1 MAGLARRKPF
11 PLTRPGRSGGSTAA
25 SGARRA
31 EERATEA
38 RYQDHAALV
47 RAPFYRSIRFRLT
60 AWYAFILLLVLVSF
74 GLVLRTLVVRELQN
88 NVDDRLLVASRDIDN
103 NTDIKQRGQQ
113 LDAIG
118 NLDIQEFFKINPPR
132 YDSILLS
139 GLWLGVFDK
148 ELKPV
153 EVASGAVLNNFP
165 DDLQRALNEGRVLNV
180 TGAEYKYTTIEVDD
194 TKTRVLVYPL
204 EYEGRNG
211 VPEVVGAVLVGE
223 PLGNGDRI
231 VSLID
236 KVLQIASV
244 AGIALAMFGGW
255 ILAGRALAPVERIT
269 RSADGI
275 ANSEGMISLSRRL
288 DVPHTGDEL
297 SRLSLTFNAML
308 DRIEAA
314 FIAQRRF
321 VSDASHELR
330 TPLTSVR
337 GNVDVLLRQHKSGR
351 AANPADVVDALN
363 DVQRESARMG
373 RLIDDLLTLARTD
386 TSGIGYILK
395 PGVVSLDVLAKEAFR
410 TASSLPHSQ
419 VMTLEANEPVT
430 INGDGDRLV
439 QVMIILLDNAVRYT
453 PPDGRIV
460 LRVTQ
465 ATDAREGMACARI
478 DVEDTGPGIATE
490 HLPHLFERFY
500 RAENSRTR
508 SAGGTGLGLS
518 IALAIVRGHGGW
530 IDVETAAG
538 VGTTFTVWL
547 PLVVPEGEATQL
559 ALSPTD
565 GTVATLAANAS
576 PTATDPVGDAP
587 AAVSR

>member
-1 MAGLARRKPF
+1 MAGLAEHG
-11 PLTRPGRSGGSTAA
+11 PLVPDRPGPSNDAGVARQV
-25 SGARRA
+25 GARS
-31 EERATEA
+31 
-38 RYQDHAALV
+38 QDHAALGA
-47 RAPFYRSIRFRLT
+47 APIYRSIRFRLT
-60 AWYAFILLLVLVSF
+60 AWYALILLVVLLCF
-74 GLVLRTLVVRELQN
+74 GFVLRTLVVRELQN
-88 NVDDRLLVASRDIDN
+88 NVDDRLLVASRDIDQ

-113 LDAIG
+113 LDAAG

-139 GLWLGVFDK
+139 GLWLGVFDR

-153 EVASGAVLNNFP
+153 EVSSAAALNNFP
-165 DDLQRALNEGRVLNV
+165 DDLERALNESRVLNV
-180 TGAEYKYTTIEVDD
+180 TEAEYKYTTIEVDD

-204 EYEGRNG
+204 EYEGSNG
-211 VPEVVGAVLVGE
+211 VPKVAGAVLVGE
-223 PLGNGDRI
+223 PLGNSDRI

-236 KVLQIASV
+236 NVLQIASV

-275 ANSEGMISLSRRL
+275 ASGEGVVSLSRRL

-297 SRLSLTFNAML
+297 SRLTLTFNAML

-351 AANPADVVDALN
+351 VADPADVADALG

-386 TSGIGYILK
+386 TAGIGYILK
-395 PGVVSLDVLAKEAFR
+395 PGVVSLDVLAREAFR
-410 TASSLPHSQ
+410 TASSLPHTQ
-419 VMTLEANEPVT
+419 AMTLEANQPVT

-460 LRVTQ
+460 LRVTR
-465 ATDAREGMACARI
+465 ATDEREGVACARI

-500 RAENSRTR
+500 RADHSRAR

-530 IDVETAAG
+530 IDVETAPG
-538 VGTTFTVWL
+538 MGTTFTIWL
-547 PLVVPEGEATQL
+547 PLVVPASEPAVVAAERV
-559 ALSPTD
+559 ALT
-565 GTVATLAANAS
+565 AKAS
-576 PTATDPVGDAP
+576 PNAP
-587 AAVSR
+587 IPAGADRTP

>member
-1 MAGLARRKPF
+1 MAGLAGRG
-11 PLTRPGRSGGSTAA
+11 PLTPERSGTSTDSVA
-25 SGARRA
+25 ARRA
-31 EERATEA
+31 EARATEA
-38 RYQDHAALV
+38 RYQSHAALAP
-47 RAPFYRSIRFRLT
+47 APFYRSIRFRLT
-60 AWYAFILLLVLVSF
+60 AWYALILLVVLLSF
-74 GLVLRTLVVRELQN
+74 GFVLRTLVVRELQS
-88 NVDDRLLVASRDIDN
+88 NVDGRLSAASKEIVDQTGVTPAQIGAQRDEN
-103 NTDIKQRGQQ
+103 GNPDIEK
-113 LDAIG
+113 
-118 NLDIQEFFKINPPR
+118 FFLINPPPVE
-132 YDSILLS
+132 SILLS
-139 GLWLGVFDK
+139 GLWMGVFD
-148 ELKPV
+148 EDWDPV
-153 EVASGAVLNNFP
+153 EVPSGAALKNIP
-165 DDLQRALNEGRVLNV
+165 ADLERALKEGQILN
-180 TGAEYKYTTIEVDD
+180 TTEGAFDTIQVDG
-194 TKTRVLVYPL
+194 TNTRVHVHRLTQSTAGGPA
-204 EYEGRNG
+204 
-211 VPEVVGAVLVGE
+211 EVVGAVLVGE

-236 KVLQIASV
+236 SVLQIASV
-244 AGIALAMFGGW
+244 AGIALAGFGGW

-275 ANSEGMISLSRRL
+275 ANSEGVVSLSRRL

-314 FIAQRRF
+314 FVAQRRF

-351 AANPADVVDALN
+351 AADPADVVDALG

-395 PGVVSLDVLAKEAFR
+395 PGVVSLDVLAGEAFR
-410 TASSLPHSQ
+410 TASSLPHTQ
-419 VMTLEANEPVT
+419 AMTLEADAPVT

-439 QVMIILLDNAVRYT
+439 QVMIILLDNALRYT
-453 PPDGRIV
+453 PKDGRIA
-460 LRVTQ
+460 LRVTR
-465 ATDAREGMACARI
+465 ATDQREGVTCARI
-478 DVEDTGPGIATE
+478 DVEDTGPGIAAE

-500 RAENSRTR
+500 RADTSRTR

-538 VGTTFTVWL
+538 AGTTFTVWL
-547 PLVVPEGEATQL
+547 PLG
-559 ALSPTD
+559 
-565 GTVATLAANAS
+565 
-576 PTATDPVGDAP
+576 AP
-587 AAVSR
+587 AVAPGADADDAAGERNAA

>member
-1 MAGLARRKPF
+1 MAGLARRRPF
-11 PLTRPGRSGGSTAA
+11 SLKRLTQSRLST
-25 SGARRA
+25 GAVAVRRA
-31 EERATEA
+31 EEQATEA
-38 RYQDHAALV
+38 RYQSQAALV
-47 RAPFYRSIRFRLT
+47 PAPFYRSIRFRLT
-60 AWYAFILLLVLVSF
+60 AWYALILLVVLLSF
-74 GLVLRTLVVRELQN
+74 GLVLRTLVIRELQN
-88 NVDDRLLVASRDIDN
+88 NVDSRLLAAGEEIVKQTGVTPAQLGAKKDQQGDVDIRE
-103 NTDIKQRGQQ
+103 IF
-113 LDAIG
+113 L
-118 NLDIQEFFKINPPR
+118 INPQF
-132 YDSILLS
+132 DSILLS

-148 ELKPV
+148 KGDPVPVRSAAALTRLPDDLKL
-153 EVASGAVLNNFP
+153 AFSDGAVLQV
-165 DDLQRALNEGRVLNV
+165 DQRV
-180 TGAEYKYTTIEVDD
+180 YKTIEVSG
-194 TKTRVLVYPL
+194 TKSRVLVYPL
-204 EYEGRNG
+204 QYQGNDG
-211 VPEVVGAVLVGE
+211 VTEVVGSVLVGE

-236 KVLQIASV
+236 NVLQIASV

-275 ANSEGMISLSRRL
+275 ANSEGMLSLSRRL

-314 FIAQRRF
+314 FNAQRRF

-351 AANPADVVDALN
+351 AADPADVIDALG

-395 PGVVSLDVLAKEAFR
+395 PGVVSLDVLAKEAFQ
-410 TASSLPHSQ
+410 TASSLPHTQ
-419 VMTLEANEPVT
+419 EMTLEANQAVT
-430 INGDGDRLV
+430 IDGDGDRLV
-439 QVMIILLDNAVRYT
+439 QVMIILLDNALRYT

-490 HLPHLFERFY
+490 HLPHVFERFY

-508 SAGGTGLGLS
+508 STGGTGLGLS

-538 VGTTFTVWL
+538 AGTTFTVWL
-547 PLVVPEGEATQL
+547 PLAVPAGE
-559 ALSPTD
+559 PTAD
-565 GTVATLAANAS
+565 TGAVATDRD
-576 PTATDPVGDAP
+576 AT
-587 AAVSR
+587 

>member
-1 MAGLARRKPF
+1 MAGLARRRPGF
-11 PLTRPGRSGGSTAA
+11 LNRLTRPDTSAA
-25 SGARRA
+25 AIAVRRA
-31 EERATEA
+31 EERATGA

-47 RAPFYRSIRFRLT
+47 AAPFYRSIRFRLT
-60 AWYAFILLLVLVSF
+60 AWYALILVVVLLSF
-74 GLVLRTLVVRELQN
+74 GLVLRTLVLREIQS
-88 NVDDRLLVASRDIDN
+88 NVDSRLLVASQEIVDQTGVTPAQLGARKDQQGNVNIRDIF
-103 NTDIKQRGQQ
+103 
-113 LDAIG
+113 L
-118 NLDIQEFFKINPPR
+118 INPPPVN
-132 YDSILLS
+132 SILLS

-148 ELKPV
+148 EGDPV
-153 EVASGAVLNNFP
+153 PVGSAALNVLP
-165 DDLQRALNEGRVLNV
+165 DDLKLAFENGRVLQV
-180 TGAEYKYTTIEVDD
+180 DQRVYKTIEVSG
-194 TKTRVLVYPL
+194 KKSRVLVYPL
-204 EYEGRNG
+204 EYEGSNG
-211 VPEVVGAVLVGE
+211 VPEVAGAVLVGE

-236 KVLQIASV
+236 NVLQIATV
-244 AGIALAMFGGW
+244 AGIALAGFGGW

-275 ANSEGMISLSRRL
+275 ANSEGMLSLSQRL
-288 DVPHTGDEL
+288 DVPYTGDEL

-337 GNVDVLLRQHKSGR
+337 GNVEVLLRQHKSGR
-351 AANPADVVDALN
+351 VADPADVADALG

-386 TSGIGYILK
+386 TSGVGYILK
-395 PGVVSLDVLAKEAFR
+395 AGIVSLDVLAREAFQ
-410 TASSLPHSQ
+410 TASSLPHTQ
-419 VMTLEANEPVT
+419 EMTLEANQAVT

-439 QVMIILLDNAVRYT
+439 QVMIILLDNALRYT

-465 ATDAREGMACARI
+465 GIDAREGVECARI

-490 HLPHLFERFY
+490 HLPHVFERFY

-530 IDVETAAG
+530 IDIETAAD

-547 PLVVPEGEATQL
+547 PLAVPAGELT
-559 ALSPTD
+559 TD
-565 GTVATLAANAS
+565 PGDI
-576 PTATDPVGDAP
+576 ATDRDAT
-587 AAVSR
+587 

>member
-1 MAGLARRKPF
+1 MAGLARR
-11 PLTRPGRSGGSTAA
+11 RPGFLNRLIRPDTSAA
-25 SGARRA
+25 AIAVRRA
-31 EERATEA
+31 EEQATEV
-38 RYQDHAALV
+38 RYQDQAALAP
-47 RAPFYRSIRFRLT
+47 APFYRSIRFRLT
-60 AWYAFILLLVLVSF
+60 AWYALILLVVLVSF
-74 GLVLRTLVVRELQN
+74 GLVLRTLVIREIQS
-88 NVDDRLLVASRDIDN
+88 NVDSRLLVASQEIVDQTGVTPAQLGARKDQQGNVNIRDIF
-103 NTDIKQRGQQ
+103 
-113 LDAIG
+113 L
-118 NLDIQEFFKINPPR
+118 INPPPVN
-132 YDSILLS
+132 SILLS

-148 ELKPV
+148 KGDPV
-153 EVASGAVLNNFP
+153 PVGSAALNVLP
-165 DDLQRALNEGRVLNV
+165 DDLKLAFENGRVLQV
-180 TGAEYKYTTIEVDD
+180 DQRVYKTIEVSG
-194 TKTRVLVYPL
+194 KKSRVLVYPL
-204 EYEGRNG
+204 EYEGSNG
-211 VPEVVGAVLVGE
+211 VPEVAGAVLVGE

-236 KVLQIASV
+236 NVLQIASV
-244 AGIALAMFGGW
+244 AGIALAGFGGW
-255 ILAGRALAPVERIT
+255 ILAGRALAPVERIS

-275 ANSEGMISLSRRL
+275 ANSEGMLSLSQRL

-337 GNVDVLLRQHKSGR
+337 GNVEVLLRQHKSGR
-351 AANPADVVDALN
+351 VADPADVADALG

-395 PGVVSLDVLAKEAFR
+395 PGIVSLDVLAREAFQ
-410 TASSLPHSQ
+410 TASSLPHTQ
-419 VMTLEANEPVT
+419 EMTLEANQAVT

-439 QVMIILLDNAVRYT
+439 QVMIILLDNALRYT

-465 ATDAREGMACARI
+465 GIDAREGVECARI

-490 HLPHLFERFY
+490 HLPHVFERFY

-530 IDVETAAG
+530 IDIETAAG

-547 PLVVPEGEATQL
+547 PLAVPTGE
-559 ALSPTD
+559 PTTD
-565 GTVATLAANAS
+565 PGDVATERD
-576 PTATDPVGDAP
+576 AT
-587 AAVSR
+587 